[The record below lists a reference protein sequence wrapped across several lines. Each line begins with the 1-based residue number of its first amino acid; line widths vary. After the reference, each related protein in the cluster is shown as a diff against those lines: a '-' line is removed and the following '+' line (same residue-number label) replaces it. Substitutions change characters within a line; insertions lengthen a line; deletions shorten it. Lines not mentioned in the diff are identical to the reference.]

1 MKSIK
6 RIAHLTTVRTIDA
19 ELAKAPEGS
28 AKARLLAQAKA
39 MGITLEQFEECVY
52 DAVAA
57 LTDADPVVGV

>member
-6 RIAHLTTVRTIDA
+6 RIAHLTTVRTIDT
-19 ELAKAPEGS
+19 ELAKATEGS
-28 AKARLLAQAKA
+28 VKARLLAQAKA